1 MDIREIVN
9 TYNAKLWSSNRIN
22 KDNGFKGIFDRKV
35 SEINT
40 TTPQTP
46 IDSKAH
52 VLEHSDKILTLLDNY
67 ARDLIDPAKTLKDI
81 EPLVKSIEK
90 EVSLVEAVAAEK
102 THNDKDLESFIK
114 DLAVIANVAA
124 FKFHR
129 GDYI

>member
-1 MDIREIVN
+1 MDIREIGN
-9 TYNAKLWSSNRIN
+9 TYKAQLSSSDRIK
-22 KDNGFKGIFDRKV
+22 KDNGFKEIFDRKV

-40 TTPQTP
+40 TTPQTH

-67 ARDLIDPAKTLKDI
+67 ARNLIDPAKTLRDI

-90 EVSLVEAVAAEK
+90 EVSLVEAEAAEK
-102 THNDKDLESFIK
+102 THNDKDLERFIK
-114 DLAVIANVAA
+114 DLALTAHVAA